1 MVYPVAYEETV
12 KRYAEEYNVDEE
24 LIYAVIKA
32 ESNFKEKAVSG
43 KSAKGLM
50 QIMEPT
56 AEWIAAKIS
65 DPALSAELQDP
76 ETNIRMGTYY
86 ISYLLDMYGGDKKCA
101 LSAYNAGH
109 ANVDSWLLTEKNS
122 KDGKTLERI
131 PFPETEKYVNLVLK
145 NEKIYH
151 YLYAFTK

>member
-1 MVYPVAYEETV
+1 MVYPIAYEDIVTE
-12 KRYAEEYNVDEE
+12 YAKEYGVEEE

-32 ESNFKEKAVSG
+32 ESNFKEDAVS
-43 KSAKGLM
+43 KKNATGLM

-56 AEWIAAKIS
+56 AEWIASKIS
-65 DPALSAELQDP
+65 GPDLSSELQDP
-76 ETNIRMGTYY
+76 KTNIQMGTYY
-86 ISYLLDMYGGDKKCA
+86 LSYLLDMYEGDKKCA
-101 LSAYNAGH
+101 LSAYNAGY

-122 KDGKTLERI
+122 KDGEKLDRI

-151 YLYAFTK
+151 YLYGDE